1 MAKKAC
7 VAKNGESYFLFSLS
21 QWEIYEIPHE
31 VYLEVKA
38 MESPL
43 TREQNISQWVSPEV
57 REEIER
63 WIQ

>member
-31 VYLEVKA
+31 VYLEVKT
-38 MESPL
+38 MEAPL
-43 TREQNISQWVSPEV
+43 ACEQNASRWVSVEV
-57 REEIER
+57 RKEIER

>member
-1 MAKKAC
+1 MAKKAS
-7 VAKNGESYFLFSLS
+7 VAKIGENFFLFSLS
-21 QWEIYEIPHE
+21 KWELYEIPHE

-43 TREQNISQWVSPEV
+43 TCEQNISQWVSPEV

>member
-1 MAKKAC
+1 MDKKAS

-38 MESPL
+38 MEAPL
-43 TREQNISQWVSPEV
+43 TSEQNASQWVSAEV
-57 REEIER
+57 RKEIER

>member
-1 MAKKAC
+1 MAKKAS
-7 VAKNGESYFLFSLS
+7 VAKNEENFFLFSLS